1 MPQLTVFTP
10 TYNRAHTLIRCYE
23 SLKRQTNKEFV
34 WLIVDDGSS
43 DETENMVMGWMQEE
57 KGFKI
62 NYLYQENSGM
72 HSAHNLAYENIFT
85 ELNVCIDSDDYMPI
99 DAVEKIL
106 LFWNEQKDKENIAGF
121 MALDAL
127 ENGQIIGNE
136 FPENIKK
143 ATSYDYYFK
152 YGLKGDKKFILR
164 TELCKLNRYPV
175 FEGEKYVNLATKYSL
190 LDLAYEFLNLNEVVC
205 IVEYLEDGSSKN
217 MFKQYMENPKGF
229 AYSRKLCMSLPFASL
244 SFKYRQAVH
253 YVSSCLI
260 SKDRMW
266 LENSPQKL
274 ICLAAI
280 IPGFLWFLYI
290 EYRYRK
296 DYK

>member
-1 MPQLTVFTP
+1 MSLPQLTVFTP

-175 FEGEKYVNLATKYSL
+175 F
-190 LDLAYEFLNLNEVVC
+190 
-205 IVEYLEDGSSKN
+205 
-217 MFKQYMENPKGF
+217 
-229 AYSRKLCMSLPFASL
+229 
-244 SFKYRQAVH
+244 
-253 YVSSCLI
+253 
-260 SKDRMW
+260 
-266 LENSPQKL
+266 
-274 ICLAAI
+274 
-280 IPGFLWFLYI
+280 
-290 EYRYRK
+290 
-296 DYK
+296 